1 VASDTSLVFNLVA
14 RDHAS
19 EVMGKM
25 KEKFSTAATAISA
38 GVAGAFAVGVTASM
52 DMSTASSKLQA
63 QLGLGP
69 AKAAELSKVS
79 AKIYAQD
86 WGESVGEVDD
96 AIKGVYQQI
105 GDVSKVRGGLQGVTT
120 DVMALAQTFDQD
132 LGGTTA
138 AVGQMIKTGL
148 VKDAAGALDIL
159 TKGFQAGDDKAG
171 DLLDTMNEYGVQFH
185 ALGINGSMAMG
196 LISQG
201 LKGGARDSD
210 LVADS
215 LKEFDLR
222 ARDITSTA
230 PAGFKALGL
239 SGKKMAADIAA
250 GGPRATIALQK
261 TLDALRKYPD
271 NANKA
276 SIAADLFGTQS
287 EDMQKALSHLDPST
301 AVKAL
306 GKVGGAADQ
315 MAKTVGNNPAAALET
330 FKRQATMKLADISGH
345 FVSFAMA
352 NTSVMKPVAIGLGA
366 IAAVILA
373 IRAGQIAWTAAT
385 TAWSA
390 VTTVATG
397 VQWLYNAALSA
408 NPMTLVVIGIIALIA
423 VIVLIATKTTWFQQI
438 WHASWHAITGAA
450 SATWSWIKR
459 NWPLILGILT
469 GPIGLAVLYVTRH
482 WNSIV
487 TFMSRLPGRIGKA
500 TGGMWDGIKDAFR
513 ESINWVIGRWDGLS
527 FSIPGVDTH
536 IPGVGSVGGFTL
548 GTPDIPYLAKGGT
561 ITAGGMAV
569 VGDAG
574 PEAVYLPRGAAVSPL
589 TRGGAGGVVHVVI
602 DLPGESDL
610 LRANRKLVRVYG
622 RGNVTT
628 AFG

>member
-96 AIKGVYQQI
+96 AIKGVYQQL

-250 GGPRATIALQK
+250 GGPRDYRAAEDPGRAAQVPGQRQQGVHRRRPVRHPVRGH
-261 TLDALRKYPD
+261 AEGAVAPRPVHRCEGPGQGRRRRRPD
-271 NANKA
+271 GQ
-276 SIAADLFGTQS
+276 DR
-287 EDMQKALSHLDPST
+287 
-301 AVKAL
+301 
-306 GKVGGAADQ
+306 
-315 MAKTVGNNPAAALET
+315 
-330 FKRQATMKLADISGH
+330 RQQPGR
-345 FVSFAMA
+345 
-352 NTSVMKPVAIGLGA
+352 
-366 IAAVILA
+366 
-373 IRAGQIAWTAAT
+373 RAGDVQAA
-385 TAWSA
+385 
-390 VTTVATG
+390 
-397 VQWLYNAALSA
+397 
-408 NPMTLVVIGIIALIA
+408 
-423 VIVLIATKTTWFQQI
+423 
-438 WHASWHAITGAA
+438 
-450 SATWSWIKR
+450 
-459 NWPLILGILT
+459 
-469 GPIGLAVLYVTRH
+469 
-482 WNSIV
+482 
-487 TFMSRLPGRIGKA
+487 
-500 TGGMWDGIKDAFR
+500 
-513 ESINWVIGRWDGLS
+513 
-527 FSIPGVDTH
+527 
-536 IPGVGSVGGFTL
+536 
-548 GTPDIPYLAKGGT
+548 
-561 ITAGGMAV
+561 
-569 VGDAG
+569 GDD
-574 PEAVYLPRGAAVSPL
+574 EAR
-589 TRGGAGGVVHVVI
+589 
-602 DLPGESDL
+602 
-610 LRANRKLVRVYG
+610 
-622 RGNVTT
+622 
-628 AFG
+628 